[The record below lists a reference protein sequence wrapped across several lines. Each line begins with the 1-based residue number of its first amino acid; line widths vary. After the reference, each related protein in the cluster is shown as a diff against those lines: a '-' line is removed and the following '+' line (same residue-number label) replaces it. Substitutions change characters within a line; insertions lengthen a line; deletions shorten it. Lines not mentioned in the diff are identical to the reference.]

1 MPPAQTR
8 DLTHLAARLLTV
20 CALALALAA
29 PARAQ
34 MGRDQAAAAAE
45 RQTGGR
51 VLAVDRIASG
61 SGAMWRV
68 KVVTPRGEVRVVL
81 IEADEGSSMRS
92 EGRDTGAQG
101 TQPRL
106 RQNPQR
112 NDDGRRNRR
121 SGRSD

>member
-1 MPPAQTR
+1 MFLVAARQWMHLVLR
-8 DLTHLAARLLTV
+8 LLAASAI
-20 CALALALAA
+20 ALALTM
-29 PARAQ
+29 PAWAQ